1 MLTKNERIRTM
12 LTKKLSLLAVVVI
25 AGLVAF
31 RATEVKAQ
39 LLAPGLDAPLTC
51 TAQIG
56 SGSSVTVQAG
66 KTASGDV
73 PYPLDVPCPGG
84 SGTCSEWNLK
94 FTYGG
99 GSPNHSFASIS
110 SDLDLFACSP
120 SCSVE
125 NPVGAGDSTTK
136 IGEFLYEQRTV
147 RFNSTASV
155 SFAQFVTEKSAPR
168 VASAGGRVGTK
179 HNTCLI
185 AGAGGI
191 SVGDPNAVIAVSTV
205 YQPIP
210 SASAICPIEVI
221 RDAAGLIVQVVL
233 ATGADPG
240 CVLTTGVVGDVV
252 IGGLPVEYIGT
263 GSGDDQELVIIG
275 NTQSCQRY
283 TFNGKLVTVD
293 PPPNPPKC
301 Q

>member
-1 MLTKNERIRTM
+1 MFI
-12 LTKKLSLLAVVVI
+12 KKLSLLAVVVI
-25 AGLVAF
+25 AGLMAF

-56 SGSSVTVQAG
+56 SGSSVTVEAG
-66 KTASGDV
+66 ETASGAV

-84 SGTCSEWNLK
+84 SGTCSEYNLK
-94 FTYGG
+94 FTYP
-99 GSPNHSFASIS
+99 GSHPNHSFVSIS
-110 SDLDLFACSP
+110 SDLDLFACTP

-136 IGEFLYEQRTV
+136 VGEFLHEQRTI

-155 SFAQFVTEKSAPR
+155 LFGQLVTEKSVAR
-168 VASAGGRVGTK
+168 VGSAGGRVGSK
-179 HNTCLI
+179 HNSCFIET
-185 AGAGGI
+185 AGL

-221 RDAAGLIVQVVL
+221 RDAAGVIVQVIL
-233 ATGADPG
+233 AAGANPG
-240 CVLTTGVVGDVV
+240 CVLTTGVIGDVV

-263 GSGDDQELVIIG
+263 GSGDDHELVVIG

-283 TFNGKLVTVD
+283 VFNGKLVTVD
-293 PPPNPPKC
+293 PPPNPPVC